1 MLLSPTQQSSSVSHG
16 SRFRRA
22 PARHVLPLLGLWLAI
37 FFASLFSPPLLD
49 DADATHA
56 QAAHAMVTTGDWVT
70 LHVDGI
76 RYLEKPPLPYWLVA
90 LSFCV
95 FGFNTFAVHLPLAL
109 AVLAL
114 AALGY
119 LWAGRAFGTR
129 AAFYTALATLT
140 CTGVFL
146 FTRVFIPEALLS
158 LFLGTTL
165 YMFLLSL
172 DPSIN
177 VSPRPKSARTGAPI
191 GRSLPEWGGFA
202 DVAERPALL
211 AASPYIMWTALALAV
226 LTKGLVALAFFFGTA
241 LLYLALTGTWRQW
254 RRLKP
259 FSGIALFLLIA
270 APWHILA
277 SLRNTGGENGHGFA
291 WFYFINEHVLR
302 FLGRRIPRDY
312 NKLPGYLYWS
322 LHLVWLFPWSL
333 FAPLAAIFGWRSL
346 RTPGTGSGAGSE
358 SGGLKGTGFSP
369 SGALAPEGMA
379 GRTILLLAIYST
391 LILVFFSISTNQE
404 YYTFPIY
411 LPLLMLICASIAKAE
426 RTLDPEPWA
435 LKTLLFGHIAYTVLG
450 LAVSAAL
457 AYGLWSARHLAFV
470 PDIGDLLAH
479 RGVGD
484 YTLAMSHLFDITGH
498 SFAALRLPASL
509 ALIAFAV
516 GPAAAWVLRRRREH
530 FAATVT
536 VALTSAVFLI
546 AAHAALVRFAPMLSS
561 QDFAERI
568 EDLRAKNAIAPD
580 TDILLFGDQA
590 YGSSIPFYLH
600 QRVSLVDG
608 RSSSMLFG
616 STFPDAP
623 KIFLTSH
630 DLLTG
635 WGQGHRKILFVPL
648 EKRDEVDRL
657 LGSNQVILEETSGKL
672 LITDR
677 PLATTPTASYR

>member
-1 MLLSPTQQSSSVSHG
+1 MLLSPTQQLSPVSPV

-37 FFASLFSPPLLD
+37 FFAALFSPPLLD

-56 QAAHAMVTTGDWVT
+56 QAARAMATTGDWVT

-90 LSFCV
+90 LSFRV

-119 LWAGRAFGTR
+119 LWAGRAFGART
-129 AAFYTALATLT
+129 AFYTALATLT

-146 FTRVFIPEALLS
+146 FTRIFIPEALLS
-158 LFLGTTL
+158 LFLCTAL
-165 YMFLLSL
+165 YTFLRAL
-172 DPSIN
+172 DPASN
-177 VSPRPKSARTGAPI
+177 VSPRP
-191 GRSLPEWGGFA
+191 
-202 DVAERPALL
+202 VASS
-211 AASPYIMWTALALAV
+211 ASPYSMWTALALAV
-226 LTKGLVALAFFFGTA
+226 LTKGLIALVFFFGTA
-241 LLYLALTGTWRQW
+241 LIYLALTGNFGQW
-254 RRLKP
+254 RRLRP
-259 FSGIALFLLIA
+259 FSGVLLFLLIA

-277 SLRNTGGENGHGFA
+277 SLRNTGGADGHGFA

-312 NKLPGYLYWS
+312 NKLPWYLYWS

-346 RTPGTGSGAGSE
+346 RTSTNGAGGTGSEA
-358 SGGLKGTGFSP
+358 LKGTGFSP
-369 SGALAPEGMA
+369 SIYSQRIGALVPEGIA
-379 GRTILLLAIYST
+379 GRTILLLSIYSA
-391 LILVFFSISTNQE
+391 LILIFFSLSTNQE
-404 YYTFPIY
+404 YYTFPVY
-411 LPLLMLICASIAKAE
+411 LPLLMLTCVALARSE
-426 RTLDPEPWA
+426 RFFTDLTLRRTIFA
-435 LKTLLFGHIAYTVLG
+435 GHIAFTVIG

-484 YTLAMSHLFDITGH
+484 YTLSMSHFFDLTGP

-509 ALIAFAV
+509 ALIAFAI
-516 GPAAAWVLRRRREH
+516 GPAAAWILRHRRAH
-530 FAATVT
+530 FASTVT

-546 AAHAALVRFAPMLSS
+546 AAHTALGRFSPMLSS

-568 EDLRAKNAIAPD
+568 EALHTQGLIAAD
-580 TDILLFGDQA
+580 TDILLYGDQS
-590 YGSSIPFYLH
+590 YGSSIPFYID
-600 QRVSLVDG
+600 QTVELVDG
-608 RSSSMLFG
+608 ASSSMHFG

-623 KIFLTSH
+623 KIFLKPE
-630 DLLTG
+630 DLLAE
-635 WGQGHRKILFVPL
+635 WGHGRRKILFVPL

-657 LGSNQVILEETSGKL
+657 LGSNQIILEETSGKL

-677 PLATTPTASYR
+677 PLATPPTASHR